1 MQDTPTSDTDV
12 DFEKAD
18 MILAEALERF
28 QDEGVNPYVYG
39 SALMEIGIAA
49 LVKAGESE
57 ATITGLAREVASR
70 LAVMMDGT
78 PAPRS

>member
-1 MQDTPTSDTDV
+1 MHDTPTPDTEV

-28 QDEGVNPYVYG
+28 QVEGVNPYVYG

-57 ATITGLAREVASR
+57 ATITGLAREVAGR
-70 LAVMMDGT
+70 LAGMMGEF